1 MAASRPNGA
10 VLVSESAA
18 DCVFCRITAHEAAA
32 TIRFEDDDLVA
43 FDAEPRATAL
53 HVLVVPR
60 RHIRSVAELADID
73 LAGRLVL
80 AAARIAR
87 DAGVTSFRLATNT
100 GAPLQDVFHLHWHVM
115 AGDKMGH
122 AAGIAFSREGT
133 LQ

>member
-1 MAASRPNGA
+1 MRVSAST
-10 VLVSESAA
+10 A
-18 DCVFCRITAHEAAA
+18 DCVFCRIAAHEAPA

-43 FDAEPRATAL
+43 FDSEPRATPL

-60 RHIRSVAELADID
+60 RHIRSVAELADVD

-80 AAARIAR
+80 AAAQIAR
-87 DAGVTSFRLATNT
+87 DAGVTTFRIATNS

-122 AAGIAFSREGT
+122 AAGIAFSRRT
-133 LQ
+133 

>member
-1 MAASRPNGA
+1 VALSDVAAA
-10 VLVSESAA
+10 
-18 DCVFCRITAHEAAA
+18 CVFCRIAAHTAPA

-43 FDAEPRATAL
+43 FDAEPGATPL

-60 RHIRSVAELADID
+60 RHIRSVADLDDVD

-87 DAGVTSFRLATNT
+87 DAGVTSFRLATNA

-115 AGDKMGH
+115 AGGKMGH
-122 AAGIAFSREGT
+122 AAGIAVSRQT
-133 LQ
+133 

>member
-1 MAASRPNGA
+1 VRPGA
-10 VLVSESAA
+10 PPT
-18 DCVFCRITAHEAAA
+18 DCVFCRIAAHEAPA

-43 FDAEPRATAL
+43 FDSEPRATPL

-60 RHIRSVAELADID
+60 RHIRSVAELADVD

-87 DAGVTSFRLATNT
+87 DAGVTTFRIATNS

-115 AGDKMGH
+115 AGGEMGH
-122 AAGIAFSREGT
+122 PAGIAFSRKGAS
-133 LQ
+133 

>member
-1 MAASRPNGA
+1 
-10 VLVSESAA
+10 VSDPSA
-18 DCVFCRITAHEAAA
+18 DCVFCRIAAHEAPA

-43 FDAEPRATAL
+43 FDAAPSATPL

-60 RHIRSVAELADID
+60 RHVRSVAELTDVD

-87 DAGVTSFRLATNT
+87 DAGVPSFRLATNS

-115 AGDKMGH
+115 AGGDMGH
-122 AAGIAFSREGT
+122 PAGIAFSRWT
-133 LQ
+133 